1 MAGCTGIIWNGRG
14 GQGAFTAS
22 KILGAAYVLGSENGN
37 ALAFP
42 SFGPER
48 RGAPVRA
55 FTKLSLDKVADRSE
69 ISKPDYTVYLDSGLY
84 VHPEFGTAIVNTRES
99 LGDDII
105 TVDGSGLAKSI
116 TGMSV
121 ANTAM
126 VGALAAVWGG
136 ISLESI
142 FIGIDAVM
150 PEKIR
155 EKNKK
160 VVERAFDLTRAVL

>member
-1 MAGCTGIIWNGRG
+1 MAECIGVIWNGRG

-22 KILGAAYVLGSENGN
+22 RILGAAYVLGFENGN

-48 RGAPVRA
+48 RGAPVKA
-55 FTKLSLDKVADRSE
+55 FTKLSSDKIADRSE
-69 ISKPDYTVYLDSGLY
+69 ISKPDYTVYLDDSLYASPESGTVL
-84 VHPEFGTAIVNTRES
+84 VNSRKS
-99 LGDDII
+99 LGGDSI
-105 TVDGSGLAKSI
+105 TIDGSGLAESI
-116 TGMSV
+116 LDVPV

-126 VGALAAVWGG
+126 VGAVAAVWGG

-142 FIGIDAVM
+142 FAGIDAVM

-160 VVERAFDLTRAVL
+160 VAERAFDLTEDIL